1 MGKVVKGIKDDGH
14 DGHDDVNVVG
24 DDDEN
29 LLAAVQVV
37 EDAHHL
43 FHLVQGDRAC
53 RQWMIFKSQWMISK
67 SQKMIFKSQKM
78 IFKSQKTISKS
89 QFKHKNLISK

>member
-1 MGKVVKGIKDDGH
+1 MQCFFQLSNILPAAVDKKVKGKKDDGD
-14 DGHDDVNVVG
+14 DGDGDVDVDVDG

-53 RQWMIFKSQWMISK
+53 RQWMIFKSQ
-67 SQKMIFKSQKM
+67 KMIFKSQWM
-78 IFKSQKTISKS
+78 ISKVNS
-89 QFKHKNLISK
+89 SIKI